1 MDMDEVFDEFER
13 LRRTC
18 TSAPGREGD
27 GHPGWQ
33 KTGIE
38 SLPEFFNTTAH
49 LWDARFGPSYSD
61 LHQATAQQI
70 PATDEPIRILDVGCG
85 TGLEFGHI
93 LARAP
98 NARITGLDQAPRM
111 LQEIERKFAN
121 RMDQITLI
129 EASCLEW
136 PDGLRDFDHVVS
148 ILTVHHF
155 PPATK
160 VGIYAAIRSAL
171 GIDGSYVEGDQSGTP
186 EHDTDTMA
194 TFSGWIAKLP
204 DGERGAWNYDVTLS
218 VGANQSLLREAGFT
232 SFEVPWEVRDETGM
246 GHAVM
251 VSR

>member
-1 MDMDEVFDEFER
+1 MQLQLEHRQVSQEKEWIR
-13 LRRTC
+13 
-18 TSAPGREGD
+18 PRE
-27 GHPGWQ
+27 
-33 KTGIE
+33 
-38 SLPEFFNTTAH
+38 
-49 LWDARFGPSYSD
+49 
-61 LHQATAQQI
+61 QI
-70 PATDEPIRILDVGCG
+70 PA
-85 TGLEFGHI
+85 
-93 LARAP
+93 
-98 NARITGLDQAPRM
+98 
-111 LQEIERKFAN
+111 
-121 RMDQITLI
+121 LI

-232 SFEVPWEVRDETGM
+232 ISGIIKLARDRSPHTLKVEIEVESIEEAKEAVEGAADVILLDNMPSRIMKEVVDFVDGRCILEASGGVNLDTVADIAETGVNLISVGALTHSAKAM
-246 GHAVM
+246 DI
-251 VSR
+251 SLDIYNTR